1 MSEKKDYEIGYGR
14 PPRHYQFGQ
23 PGGNKPGESSE
34 MRKRSLANAQKA
46 LELRGRILDAALA
59 QSDGKSA
66 EEILELLDAAM
77 NTMLKDSE
85 NRGMGMPT
93 QQVDQTSSDGTMSP
107 PAKIVINGV
116 KPKESEGE

>member
-1 MSEKKDYEIGYGR
+1 MADYEIGYKR
-14 PPRHYQFGQ
+14 PPKHYQFGQ

-59 QSDGKSA
+59 QSDGKTP

-85 NRGMGMPT
+85 NRGMGMPSSS
-93 QQVDQTSSDGTMSP
+93 VNLTSDDGSMSP
-107 PAKIVINGV
+107 SATQDAVMAALKAKH
-116 KPKESEGE
+116 KE

>member
-1 MSEKKDYEIGYGR
+1 MSDYEIGYKK
-14 PPRHYQFGQ
+14 PPKHMQFGQ
-23 PGGNKPGESSE
+23 PGAPKPGESSE

-46 LELRGRILDAALA
+46 LELRGRILDAALD
-59 QSDGKSA
+59 QSDGKSP
-66 EEILELLDAAM
+66 EEILALLDAAM

-107 PAKIVINGV
+107 PARIIINGV
-116 KPKESEGE
+116 KPKSEDE